1 MPQLIPDPW
10 FLILLFSWLIIISFP
25 TQKILKHFILS
36 DPTPKTTKYTHK
48 NWTWPWP

>member
-10 FLILLFSWLIIISFP
+10 FSIFLMSWLILATLP
-25 TQKILKHFILS
+25 TPKILKHIIHNNLS
-36 DPTPKTTKYTHK
+36 PQHLNPQYK